1 MNKIEKITLKKKKT
15 IVKEIFWSSEIDN
28 VNEIISLTEYI
39 DVNSCTLRKKL
50 LRVINDIE
58 NQNTTCIENFKIENE
73 FNFWVLT
80 NFREKNL
87 YKNNKFYELTKII
100 AILEICNQQDFD
112 EMIITINDKI
122 YSDILLKIF
131 SKKKLNISISRTKSF
146 LNLFNNFTIEINSI
160 LKACKFLLSKFFLN
174 KKKSKVDHDNNL
186 FISFFTHINKKKFY
200 ENKYS
205 SLFWQEI
212 QNHTKINFLHLFIP
226 NKISNNFNQINIK
239 INKLEKNN
247 ETHGF
252 LDAYINLG
260 LIIKI
265 FLKSLQIKY
274 NFFLNKN
281 KMKLNFNNCEI
292 IEAIYFDLNQN
303 FHFFNIVIKLY
314 YFYLFK
320 IFFKKNKFNSNCF
333 YIYENQ
339 PWEKSLIYHWKKNN
353 PHKIYGVINTA
364 VRFWDLRFEKS
375 KLPPDILLANG
386 EDSFKKVINLGHLSS
401 EVRVVESLRYK
412 KINHII
418 NQKKNNSILI
428 IFDYSKKS
436 NSYLLNLLNKT
447 IKILDYD
454 IIFKEHPLNK
464 LTNIKTNFKYK
475 KFEDFMERNSYDL
488 VICTNATNA
497 SIDYV
502 LAGHN
507 VAVLKEPD
515 DFNFSPLKDNS
526 ACKFFKDNKEL
537 TDILINLNYTYREEK
552 KNTFFKIDQEYK
564 EWKKIFNE
572 KD

>member
-1 MNKIEKITLKKKKT
+1 MNKIERITLKKKEI

-28 VNEIISLTEYI
+28 INETISLTEYI
-39 DVNSCTLRKKL
+39 DVNSSALRKKL
-50 LRVINDIE
+50 IKVINDIE

-73 FNFWVLT
+73 FNFWILT
-80 NFREKNL
+80 NFSEKSL
-87 YKNNKFYELTKII
+87 YKKNKFYELTKII
-100 AILEICNQQDFD
+100 AIIEICNQQDFD
-112 EMIITINDKI
+112 EIEITINDKI

-131 SKKKLNISISRTKSF
+131 SKKKVNISTFHTKPF
-146 LNLFNNFTIEINSI
+146 LNLFHNFIIEINSV
-160 LKACKFLLSKFFLN
+160 LKACKFLLLKFFLN
-174 KKKSKVDHDNNL
+174 KRKSKVDNDNNL
-186 FISFFTHINKKKFY
+186 FISFFAYIDKKKFY
-200 ENKYS
+200 QNKYS
-205 SLFWQEI
+205 SLFWREI

-226 NKISNNFNQINIK
+226 NEISNNFNQINMKIK
-239 INKLEKNN
+239 KLEKNN

-252 LDAYINLG
+252 LDAHINFG
-260 LIIKI
+260 IIIKI

-274 NFFLNKN
+274 NFHLNKN
-281 KMKLNFNNCEI
+281 KMKLNFNDYEI
-292 IEAIYFDLNQN
+292 IEAIFFDLNQN
-303 FHFFNIVIKLY
+303 FHFFNVVIKLY

-320 IFFKKNKFNSNCF
+320 VFFKRNKFNSNCF

-353 PHKIYGVINTA
+353 PHKIYGVVNTA
-364 VRFWDLRFEKS
+364 VRFWDLRFAKS
-375 KLPPDILLANG
+375 KLTPDILLANG
-386 EDSFKKVINLGHLSS
+386 EDSFNKVIDLGHLSS

-412 KINHII
+412 KINHVI
-418 NQKKNNSILI
+418 NHKKNNSILI

-436 NSYLLNLLNKT
+436 NSYLLKLLNKT

-464 LTNIKTNFKYK
+464 LINIKTNFKYK
-475 KFEDFMERNSYDL
+475 RFEDFMVRDNYDL
-488 VICTNATNA
+488 VICTNTTNA

-515 DFNFSPLKDNS
+515 DFNFSPLKDNR
-526 ACKFFKDNKEL
+526 ACKFFKDSKEL
-537 TDILINLNYTYREEK
+537 TDILVNLNYTYREEQ

-564 EWKKIFNE
+564 EWIKIFNE

>member
-1 MNKIEKITLKKKKT
+1 M
-15 IVKEIFWSSEIDN
+15 
-28 VNEIISLTEYI
+28 
-39 DVNSCTLRKKL
+39 
-50 LRVINDIE
+50 
-58 NQNTTCIENFKIENE
+58 
-73 FNFWVLT
+73 
-80 NFREKNL
+80 
-87 YKNNKFYELTKII
+87 
-100 AILEICNQQDFD
+100 
-112 EMIITINDKI
+112 
-122 YSDILLKIF
+122 
-131 SKKKLNISISRTKSF
+131 
-146 LNLFNNFTIEINSI
+146 
-160 LKACKFLLSKFFLN
+160 KAYKFLLSKFFLN

-186 FISFFTHINKKKFY
+186 FISFFTYINKKKFY
-200 ENKYS
+200 ENKYN

-226 NKISNNFNQINIK
+226 NEISKNFNQINIK
-239 INKLEKNN
+239 IKKLEKNN

-252 LDAYINLG
+252 LDAYIKFSI
-260 LIIKI
+260 IIKI

-274 NFFLNKN
+274 NFHLNKN
-281 KMKLNFNNCEI
+281 KMKLNFNDHEI
-292 IEAIYFDLNQN
+292 IQAIFFDLNQN

-353 PHKIYGVINTA
+353 PHKIYGVVNTA

-375 KLPPDILLANG
+375 KLPPDILLLNG
-386 EDSFKKVINLGHLSS
+386 EDSFNKVTDFGHSSS

-412 KINHII
+412 KIDHIV
-418 NQKKNNSILI
+418 NPKKNNSILI

-436 NSYLLNLLNKT
+436 NSYLINLLNKT
-447 IKILDYD
+447 IKILNYD

-464 LTNIKTNFKYK
+464 LTSIKTNFQYK
-475 KFEDFMERNSYDL
+475 KFQDFMERDNYDL
-488 VICTNATNA
+488 VICTNLTNA

-515 DFNFSPLKDNS
+515 GFNFSALKDNN

-537 TDILINLNYTYREEK
+537 TDILVNLNHTYREKK
-552 KNTFFKIDQEYK
+552 KNTFFRINHEYK
-564 EWKKIFNE
+564 EWKKLFNE
-572 KD
+572 KN